1 VQRFAIVVS
10 LLIVCFLLP
19 STAAAQSAQPCSTGA
34 NATATFPGG
43 GIGIEL
49 PPIDGAP
56 VCAAGTREIVC
67 DKNGGYLYTFSA
79 TNNTGADVTAV
90 LVTPPFNSGY
100 SVTPQQPQ
108 IPGGV
113 IHNGQSAILQVTI
126 TGGLPGQK
134 ICFPVTLISKYRCCT
149 IEICVTLPNCCAE
162 FNQPKITCNKD
173 GSYSYTFTVTNK
185 TPNLVQHI
193 YLYAPAGTTL
203 TPSYFAVNLASG
215 ATSQPLTVT
224 ITGATPGR
232 FCFGVSLH
240 TEAMKT
246 CCTFEQCIILPECG
260 PPPVDISLAKHW
272 TNGPVAGKGAY
283 TLTVKNEGPAIAA
296 GTTIKIAD
304 SVPPGVTL
312 TGFAGTSAASWNC
325 APAFPVSGAA
335 TLTCAYTGTGTIAS
349 GAQLPNLILNATLGA
364 AGSEIGI
371 YENCASAALSNA
383 AGPVT
388 ETNTVNNRDCAVTN
402 AINPVDCKTSECPHP
417 LAVCK
422 QDVLLVVDASLSIG
436 TGLPTVKNAIGKFF
450 QAMQGKGGRVNI
462 FSFNNQPHWTPITT
476 GWTTVTSANAFTLA
490 NPIILS
496 GTRTNWD
503 DALERAYNVVLAD
516 TSNHPLVLFITDGD
530 PNASNNPSGA
540 EVDNNGMPV
549 TAATEA
555 VPWINA
561 IRAAGSPLIAIGFGQ
576 VATAGYLD
584 AAFTGNS
591 SGPGS
596 VSYETSS
603 VIKMSNIADLP
614 GVMATL
620 GNQMCGMLS
629 LNKRATSGPTFI
641 HPIPAGGG
649 NVPVNDTFSF
659 AIDLTNNSTTAMSG
673 IEVQDQVPTPVLTN
687 VTVATPTNGTAPVNP
702 PGNLIKWTGINL
714 LGRQTATLTFSGKF
728 VKTYTAPAFESF
740 NNYAQVTAAPSTY
753 TATTL
758 GDMNPVTGPA
768 DDVDESVAS
777 FAEQV
782 YQPAP
787 DLCLSANKPAYC
799 YLSVSKVQKNP
810 GAEDGSCTSSAAGGA
825 VQPCPFTISVTLIPT
840 YIPTGSTVSISDT
853 FTVAGGAT
861 VPLPWTATVSPSIC
875 PSATT
880 VPYNC
885 VHNST
890 TSFSGDVTV
899 MTPAGQTGQKTN
911 CVKVT
916 ILPLGI
922 SQQAC
927 AFY

>member
-1 VQRFAIVVS
+1 MQRFAIVVC
-10 LLIVCFLLP
+10 LCIVGFLRP
-19 STAAAQSAQPCSTGA
+19 STAVAQSAQPCSTGA
-34 NATATFPGG
+34 NATFPSGV
-43 GIGIEL
+43 GIGL
-49 PPIDGAP
+49 PPTDRAP
-56 VCAAGTREIVC
+56 CAAATREIVC
-67 DKNGGYLYTFSA
+67 DKNGGYLYTFSV

-90 LVTPPFNSGY
+90 LLTPPFQSGY
-100 SVTPQQPQ
+100 SINPQQPQ

-126 TGGLPGQK
+126 SGGVPGQK

-162 FNQPKITCNKD
+162 FSQPKITCNLD

-203 TPSYFAVNLASG
+203 TPSYFSVSLAPG
-215 ATSQPLTVT
+215 ATSQPFMVT
-224 ITGATPGR
+224 IAGAKPGR

-246 CCTFEQCIILPECG
+246 CCTFEECIDLPECG
-260 PPPVDISLAKHW
+260 PPPVDISLAKRW
-272 TNGPVAGKGAY
+272 TNGPVAGRGAY
-283 TLTVKNEGPAIAA
+283 TLTVKNEGPAITA
-296 GTTIKIAD
+296 GTAINITD

-312 TGFAGTSAASWNC
+312 TGFGGTSATSWSC

-335 TLTCAYTGTGTIAS
+335 TLTCLYTGTVTIAS

-364 AGSEIGI
+364 AGSQIGI

-383 AGPVT
+383 SGPVT
-388 ETNTVNNRDCAVTN
+388 ETNSVNNRDCAVTN
-402 AINPVDCKTSECPHP
+402 SINPVDCETAECPHP
-417 LAVCK
+417 QPVCK

-436 TGLPTVKNAIGKFF
+436 SGLPTVKNAIGRFL

-462 FSFNNQPHWTPITT
+462 FSFNNHPNWTPITT
-476 GWTTVTSANAFTLA
+476 GWTTVTSATAFTLA
-490 NPIILS
+490 NPILLS

-503 DALERAYNVVLAD
+503 DALERAYHVVLAD
-516 TSNHPLVLFITDGD
+516 TPNHPLVLFITDGD

-576 VATAGYLD
+576 VASAGYLD

-591 SGPGS
+591 TGPGS
-596 VSYETSS
+596 VNFETSS
-603 VIKMSNIADLP
+603 VIKMNNVADLP

-620 GNQMCGMLS
+620 GNQMCGTLS
-629 LNKRATSGPTFI
+629 LNKRATAGPTFT
-641 HPIPAGGG
+641 HAIPSGGG
-649 NVPVNDTFSF
+649 NVSVNDTVSF
-659 AIDLTNNSTTAMSG
+659 AIDLTNNSVTAMSG
-673 IEVQDQVPTPVLTN
+673 VEVQDQVPTPVLTN
-687 VTVATPTNGTAPVNP
+687 VTVTSPTNGTAPVNP

-714 LGRQTATLTFSGKF
+714 MGRQTATLTFSGKF
-728 VKTYTAPAFESF
+728 VKTYTGQAYESF

-758 GDMNPVTGPA
+758 GDMNAVTGPA
-768 DDVDESVAS
+768 DDVDESKAT

-782 YQPAP
+782 YMPTADP
-787 DLCLSANKPAYC
+787 CLSATKPAYC

-810 GAEDGSCTSSAAGGA
+810 GAEDGSCTSSTAGGA
-825 VQPCPFTISVTLIPT
+825 VQPCPFTISVTLNPT
-840 YIPTGSTVSISDT
+840 YIPAGSSLSISDT
-853 FTVAGGAT
+853 FTVAGGAS
-861 VPLPWTATVSPSIC
+861 VPLPWMATVSPNIC

-890 TSFSGDVTV
+890 TNFSGDVTV

-911 CVKVT
+911 CIKVT
-916 ILPLGI
+916 IMPLNV

-927 AFY
+927 ASY